1 MMHRRVGLCVTM
13 RSHPRGPGVLAYTG
27 RRGAAG
33 MGTRVLVTA
42 RLVGHDRGRMRSVL
56 YEPARLDLCYDSLHG
71 LSVGDALGAQFFMVG
86 RSLPE
91 LVAGRPPAGPW
102 EWTDDTEMACTI
114 VAELREYGD
123 IDQNRLAAQFADRCE
138 PYRGYGA
145 GAVVI
150 LHEIR
155 VGLAWRQAAASAF
168 GGQGSCGNGAA
179 MRVAPLGAYH
189 ADQPREAARQA
200 LASAEVT
207 HAHPEGIVGA
217 VAVAVCAAHAAAARL
232 SGTRPPAVEILDRL
246 SPYLIDGQVQ
256 RGIHRARR
264 LLQAGVG
271 VAEAAYELGNGSR
284 VTAQDTVPLALW
296 VAAVN
301 IHDYPAAITACI
313 EAGGDVDTTAAIV
326 GGIVAAHTGIGDRP
340 GTTGVPS
347 AWLTARE
354 ALPAWAGRDH
364 QPN

>member
-1 MMHRRVGLCVTM
+1 
-13 RSHPRGPGVLAYTG
+13 
-27 RRGAAG
+27 
-33 MGTRVLVTA
+33 
-42 RLVGHDRGRMRSVL
+42 MRSVL

-86 RSLPE
+86 RSLTE
-91 LVAGRPPAGPW
+91 LAAGHPPAGPW

-114 VAELREYGD
+114 VAELREHGD
-123 IDQNRLAAQFADRCE
+123 IDQDRLAALFADRCE

-155 VGLAWRQAAASAF
+155 AGLPWRQAAGSAF

-189 ADQPREAARQA
+189 ADQPRQAARLA

-207 HAHPEGIVGA
+207 HAHLEGVLGA

-232 SGTRPPAVEILDRL
+232 SGTRPPAVELLDRL
-246 SPYLIDGQVQ
+246 SPYLTDGQVE
-256 RGIHRARR
+256 RGIRRARR
-264 LLQAGVG
+264 LLRTGVG

-296 VAAVN
+296 IATTHL
-301 IHDYPAAITACI
+301 HDYPAAITACV
-313 EAGGDVDTTAAIV
+313 EAGGDVDTTAAIA
-326 GGIVAAHTGIGDRP
+326 GGIVSAYTGIGDRP
-340 GTTGVPS
+340 GVAGIPT
-347 AWLTARE
+347 AWLRARE
-354 ALPAWAGRDH
+354 ELPTWASRAKGD
-364 QPN
+364 P